1 MNTQRQVFLVV
12 VLMFV
17 TVAGCAAY
25 TAIDLPIRAQRQA
38 DFFQNESIE
47 RGALL
52 YANNCRTCHGIRGEG
67 GVGLTINKPAFRD
80 QEPLALSQNEDL
92 IRRTLEC
99 GRAGTLMPA
108 WLDSNGGSL
117 TANQIGHLVRLLTAP
132 LEDEVYDANGNPTN
146 HGWLAAVEFAHNLN
160 HESNASVTGDTLG
173 LIADA
178 HGVGGREVA
187 ALNGFASMD
196 DVIPKGRTVRLPD
209 GRAAKAEA
217 NDTPRKLAARL
228 SAGAVII
235 AELNGIPH
243 AFDGDGAFYL
253 PYDGD
258 DDALAL
264 NPDAEPRATGLLPG
278 QTLRLPADAT
288 LLVRAGDTLDA
299 IAERHGVTADAIRAR
314 NPDLLATVGDIAGD
328 REIGGARRLLLPPG
342 ALYVASAGERIA
354 DVAETHLL
362 PVLAEDGGGA
372 VVGLTDLPV
381 AVLAGDNA
389 LAEDALLA
397 EGQALALRPDVR
409 YVVQFGDSLASIA
422 AAHGVSV
429 DALLDANGLAA
440 SAVADAPLS
449 TEVWIAMP
457 PVERYV
463 VRAATLAEV
472 ASGFGNVTAATL
484 GAANGLPADAVL
496 PAGKTLRFPDDSWG
510 SAPPDQINPG
520 TACVEHTISTSSFQT
535 LPGIGA
541 GPIEIDEP
549 DAVSAD
555 VVILGNAN
563 DWTVVADG
571 EAGTPNRAGV
581 KVLAGT
587 AVTFENVEGLHTI
600 TVDGE
605 KRGED
610 LEQAG
615 TVRTIAFDAPG
626 EYRITCDYHAD
637 MLAVVFVVEEAE

>member
-38 DFFQNESIE
+38 DFFENESIE

-67 GVGLTINKPAFRD
+67 GVGLTLNKPSFRD
-80 QEPLALSQNEDL
+80 QEPLVLSQNQEL

-108 WLDSNGGSL
+108 WLDSKGGSL

-132 LEDEVYDANGNPTN
+132 LEEDAYDANGNPTN

-196 DVIPKGRTVRLPD
+196 DAIPRSRVVRLPD
-209 GRAAKAEA
+209 GRTTKAEA

-228 SAGAVII
+228 SVGAVII
-235 AELNGIPH
+235 AELNGIAH

-258 DDALAL
+258 DDRLAL
-264 NPDAEPRATGLLPG
+264 NPDGDPRATGLLPG
-278 QTLRLPADAT
+278 RTLRLPPDAT

-299 IAERHGVTADAIRAR
+299 IAERHGVRADDIRAR
-314 NPDLLATVGDIAGD
+314 NPDLLAVVGDVAGD
-328 REIGGARRLLLPPG
+328 REIGGARRLLLPSG
-342 ALYVASAGERIA
+342 AIYVASAGERIA

-372 VVGLTDLPV
+372 VIGLTDLPV
-381 AVLAGDNA
+381 AVLAADNA
-389 LAEDALLA
+389 LAEDAVLA
-397 EGQALALRPDVR
+397 EGQALALRPGLR
-409 YVVQFGDSLASIA
+409 YAVQFGDTFASIA
-422 AAHGVSV
+422 AAHGVDV
-429 DALLDANGLAA
+429 AALLDVNGLAGT
-440 SAVADAPLS
+440 AVGSLS
-449 TEVWIAMP
+449 TEVWISLP
-457 PVERYV
+457 PVDAYV

-484 GAANGLPADAVL
+484 GEANGVAADAVL
-496 PAGKTLRFPDDSWG
+496 PVGKTLRFPDDAWG
-510 SAPPDQINPG
+510 AAPPDQINPG
-520 TACVEHTISTSSFQT
+520 TACVEHTLTTSAFQT
-535 LPGIGA
+535 LPGIGS

-555 VVILGNAN
+555 VVILANAN

-587 AVTFENVEGLHTI
+587 AVEFENVEGLHTVTI
-600 TVDGE
+600 DGE
-605 KRGED
+605 QVGED

-615 TVRTIAFDAPG
+615 TVRTFTFDAPG
-626 EYRITCDYHAD
+626 EFRITCDYHAD
-637 MLAVVFVVEEAE
+637 MLAVVFVVEEE

>member
-1 MNTQRQVFLVV
+1 MNTQRQIFLVV
-12 VLMFV
+12 VLMFA

-38 DFFQNESIE
+38 DFFVNESIE

-67 GVGLTINKPAFRD
+67 GVGLTINKPSFRD
-80 QEPLALSQNEDL
+80 QEPLALTRNQDL

-108 WLDSNGGSL
+108 WLDGNGGSL
-117 TANQIGHLVRLLTAP
+117 TANQIEHLVRLLTAP
-132 LEDEVYDANGNPTN
+132 LEEDVYDANGNPTN

-173 LIADA
+173 LVADA

-187 ALNGFASMD
+187 ALNGFASPD
-196 DVIPKGRTVRLPD
+196 EVIPKGRVVRLPD
-209 GRAAKAEA
+209 GRATKAEA
-217 NDTPRKLAARL
+217 NDTPRKLASRL
-228 SAGAVII
+228 SAGAVIL

-258 DDALAL
+258 DDRLAL

-278 QTLRLPADAT
+278 QTLRLPPDAT

-299 IAERHGVTADAIRAR
+299 IAERHGLDADAIRAR
-314 NPDLLATVGDIAGD
+314 NPSLLAIVGDVPGD
-328 REIGGARRLLLPPG
+328 REIGGARRLLLPDG
-342 ALYVASAGERIA
+342 ALYFASAGDTLA
-354 DVAETHLL
+354 DVAESHFL

-372 VVGLTDLPV
+372 VIGLSDLPA
-381 AVLAGDNA
+381 AVLAADNG
-389 LAEDALLA
+389 LEEDAALA
-397 EGQALALRPDVR
+397 EGQALALRPGAR
-409 YVVQFGDSLASIA
+409 YAVQFGDTLASIA
-422 AAHGVSV
+422 AAHGVTEA
-429 DALLDANGLAA
+429 ALRAANGI
-440 SAVADAPLS
+440 APGVDVS
-449 TEVWIAMP
+449 TEVWIALP

-463 VRAATLAEV
+463 VRASTLAEV

-484 GAANGLPADAVL
+484 GEANGVDAEAVL
-496 PAGKTLRFPDDSWG
+496 PAGKVLRFPDDAWG
-510 SAPPDQINPG
+510 AAPADQINPG
-520 TACVEHTISTSSFQT
+520 TACIEHALSDSSFQT
-535 LPGIGA
+535 LPGIGS

-549 DAVSAD
+549 DAVTAD
-555 VVILGNAN
+555 ALILANAN

-571 EAGTPNRAGV
+571 EARTPNRAGV

-587 AVTFENVEGLHTI
+587 AVAFENVEGLHTI
-600 TVDGE
+600 TIDGE
-605 KRGED
+605 QRGDD

-615 TVRTIAFDAPG
+615 TVRTIVFDAPG

-637 MLAVVFVVEEAE
+637 MIAVVFVVEEEE